1 MRKYTAL
8 ICVILSATVLFM
20 SGCSIFDKDY
30 GTSETVSP
38 KSSKR
43 ADVKIPEIKSED
55 EIMPTYFD
63 ISLYDEENYSD
74 IYLGKDYPYKAT
86 YSGNSIEVPSSYKE
100 MIKRGFRFLETNEVK
115 PDSKIMSGKSAKVS
129 FEDSYGKQ
137 IIAVFYNKSNSI
149 ETLTS
154 CPIVKFCISE
164 NFLYNPESV
173 YGQFWING
181 VSNESAIT
189 DVIEC
194 LGEPSHFYAV
204 SEDNY
209 YLDYFLNKD
218 DKRSKIRVYINVS
231 NDCVT
236 GVEFSLY

>member
-1 MRKYTAL
+1 MKRHIAL
-8 ICVILSATVLFM
+8 VCILLSAMVLLM

-30 GTSETVSP
+30 GTSEVVSS

-43 ADVKIPEIKSED
+43 ANIKIPEIKSED
-55 EIMPTYFD
+55 EVMPTFFD
-63 ISLYDEENYSD
+63 ISLYDEENYAD
-74 IYLGKDYPYKAT
+74 IYLGKDYSYKVT

-100 MIKRGFRFLETNEVK
+100 MIKRGFKFLETNDVK
-115 PDSKIMSGKSAKVS
+115 PDSKIMSGKSARVS

-137 IIAVFYNKSNSI
+137 IIAVFHNESNSI

-154 CPIVKFCISE
+154 CPIVKFCINE
-164 NFLYNPESV
+164 NFLYIAESV
-173 YGQFWING
+173 YGQFWVNG

-204 SEDNY
+204 NENDY

-218 DKRSKIRVYINVS
+218 DKRSKIRIYINVA